1 MRVVIYSGSFDP
13 VHRGH
18 LSLAKYVAS
27 LPEVDE
33 VWMLPSPRNPLKV
46 QCAVASDLQRLE
58 MLSLAVEG
66 MKNIKTCDVEL
77 TLPKPSYTWNTL
89 NALKQKH
96 PDVDFKL
103 LVGADNWQLFNKWY
117 RGDEIISQFGL
128 YVYPRPGYALE
139 HGTTDNVFF
148 LNDAPQD
155 DVSSTFIRKC
165 FSAGDEIGNMLPEN
179 IKEYIKRKRLYM

>member
-27 LPEVDE
+27 LPNVDE
-33 VWMLPSPRNPLKV
+33 VWMLPSPRNPLKP
-46 QCAVASDLQRLE
+46 QSAVASDFQRLE
-58 MLSLAVEG
+58 MLSLAVED
-66 MKNIKTCDVEL
+66 MENIKTCDVEL

-89 NALKQKH
+89 NALKQKN
-96 PDVDFKL
+96 PDIEFKL
-103 LVGADNWQLFNKWY
+103 LVGADNWHLFSKWY
-117 RGDEIISQFGL
+117 KGDEIISRFGL
-128 YVYPRPGYALE
+128 YVYPRPGYTLE
-139 HGTTDNVFF
+139 STAVDNVIF

-165 FSAGDEIGNMLPEN
+165 LSHGEEIGDMLPKN
-179 IKEYIKRKRLYM
+179 IKEYINKKRLYK